1 MYIFIIV
8 LSALL
13 DIVANL
19 LLKKSDGFKHKIW
32 GLAAIIN
39 AILAFFLLSF
49 SLDMFL

>member
-19 LLKKSDGFKHKIW
+19 LLKKSDGFKIKF
-32 GLAAIIN
+32 GA
-39 AILAFFLLSF
+39 
-49 SLDMFL
+49 

>member
-19 LLKKSDGFKHKIW
+19 LLKKSDDFKNKIW
-32 GLAAIIN
+32 GLAAIVN
-39 AILAFFLLSF
+39 AILAFFY
-49 SLDMFL
+49 FLFL

>member
-19 LLKKSDGFKHKIW
+19 LLKKSDGFKLKLSYFRPIKI
-32 GLAAIIN
+32 
-39 AILAFFLLSF
+39 F
-49 SLDMFL
+49 

>member
-19 LLKKSDGFKHKIW
+19 LLKKSDGF
-32 GLAAIIN
+32 
-39 AILAFFLLSF
+39 
-49 SLDMFL
+49 

>member
-19 LLKKSDGFKHKIW
+19 LLKKS
-32 GLAAIIN
+32 
-39 AILAFFLLSF
+39 
-49 SLDMFL
+49 

>member
-19 LLKKSDGFKHKIW
+19 LLKNQMVLRIKFG
-32 GLAAIIN
+32 A
-39 AILAFFLLSF
+39 
-49 SLDMFL
+49 